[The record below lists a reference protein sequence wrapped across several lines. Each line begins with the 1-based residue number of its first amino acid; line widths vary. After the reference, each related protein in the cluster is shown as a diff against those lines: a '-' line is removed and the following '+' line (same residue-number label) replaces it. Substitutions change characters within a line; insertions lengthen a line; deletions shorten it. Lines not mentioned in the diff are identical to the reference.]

1 MTTQAATGDITS
13 VAISNSNLST
23 LVAALKA
30 ASLVTTLQGKGPFT
44 VFAPT
49 NEAFSKIQ
57 PTVDSLLKP
66 ANKGKL
72 TSVLTYHVVPG
83 MLNAADLKDGQM
95 LKTVEGESLKVTIQ
109 NGVVKINGAT
119 VVKADVP
126 ASNGVVH
133 VINAVLVPKKM

>member
-1 MTTQAATGDITS
+1 
-13 VAISNSNLST
+13 
-23 LVAALKA
+23 
-30 ASLVTTLQGKGPFT
+30 
-44 VFAPT
+44 
-49 NEAFSKIQ
+49 
-57 PTVDSLLKP
+57 
-66 ANKGKL
+66 L